1 MAPSLPPSF
10 TLEDE
15 QHRVFEGLLQV
26 FQKSS
31 GFNAIEDAMV
41 SGQGDTHGLGDSK
54 LAVARD
60 GAVLDRPDRQDR
72 RLWGNDD
79 RAELV
84 DVEHPHVRYREGSPG
99 ERIAAEASG
108 LRLLDE
114 IGGPARNPLERQM
127 LAAAQHRSDQAI
139 LDCDGYA
146 DVDIL
151 MIRDTAV
158 RPRSIDAWMA
168 LQRER
173 PRTDD
178 HVREGDA
185 FGHGAALGYGL
196 AHPRC
201 VGHIDFG

>member
-72 RLWGNDD
+72 RLWWSDD
-79 RAELV
+79 RAELFA
-84 DVEHPHVRYREGSPG
+84 VERAHVRDREGSAG
-99 ERIAAEASG
+99 ARMVAE
-108 LRLLDE
+108 
-114 IGGPARNPLERQM
+114 
-127 LAAAQHRSDQAI
+127 
-139 LDCDGYA
+139 
-146 DVDIL
+146 
-151 MIRDTAV
+151 
-158 RPRSIDAWMA
+158 
-168 LQRER
+168 
-173 PRTDD
+173 
-178 HVREGDA
+178 
-185 FGHGAALGYGL
+185 
-196 AHPRC
+196 
-201 VGHIDFG
+201 